1 MKRYLEFEISS
12 SNSVLIRLE
21 SKLAVIP
28 FLWFG
33 LSRDASWTK
42 EKNTIWR
49 QFKLRYRIYR
59 DGPNMGHQGSVEPQY
74 FWVTNKL
81 LLVLEVKAN
90 SKASTSI
97 REANVNTNSS
107 TVECVRVLVGEHAA
121 EQAAGLARGLGSR
134 GRGDRGDRLGRNAT
148 ESLRSCQLRWRGVR
162 GGLSATRRRGEAR
175 RAAVVRTEGWLAS
188 PEQRNW
194 EDKEVGLR
202 RELGLTTRRG
212 EGRSGSAAA
221 GGDGREG
228 GGRRRRPRLLPPA
241 VRRRRSR
248 SGRAEGRRLPRRH
261 GRSRGVAV
269 GGRENSEWVD
279 LLNSSIPFF

>member
-1 MKRYLEFEISS
+1 
-12 SNSVLIRLE
+12 
-21 SKLAVIP
+21 
-28 FLWFG
+28 
-33 LSRDASWTK
+33 
-42 EKNTIWR
+42 
-49 QFKLRYRIYR
+49 
-59 DGPNMGHQGSVEPQY
+59 MGHQGSVEPQY

-212 EGRSGSAAA
+212 EGRSGSR
-221 GGDGREG
+221 GGGRRWEGGREG
-228 GGRRRRPRLLPPA
+228 GRAEETAAGSPPPA

-248 SGRAEGRRLPRRH
+248 SGRAGGAAASEKARGGVVESRSGGERIPSESIYSILPFPFLKKKILRRPRAITAATHRP
-261 GRSRGVAV
+261 SRFL
-269 GGRENSEWVD
+269 S
-279 LLNSSIPFF
+279 

>member
-1 MKRYLEFEISS
+1 
-12 SNSVLIRLE
+12 
-21 SKLAVIP
+21 
-28 FLWFG
+28 
-33 LSRDASWTK
+33 
-42 EKNTIWR
+42 
-49 QFKLRYRIYR
+49 
-59 DGPNMGHQGSVEPQY
+59 MGHQGSVEPQY

-212 EGRSGSAAA
+212 EGRSGSR
-221 GGDGREG
+221 GGGRRWEGGREG
-228 GGRRRRPRLLPPA
+228 GGD
-241 VRRRRSR
+241 
-248 SGRAEGRRLPRRH
+248 GRRLPASGGSAAPEPERAGGRGGGFREGT

-279 LLNSSIPFF
+279 LLTSSFPFILKKNY